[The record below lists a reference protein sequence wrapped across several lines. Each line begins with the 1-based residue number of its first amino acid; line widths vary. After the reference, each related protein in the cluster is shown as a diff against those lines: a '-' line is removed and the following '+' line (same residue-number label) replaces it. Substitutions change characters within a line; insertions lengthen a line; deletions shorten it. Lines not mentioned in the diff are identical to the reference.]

1 MTCASRRFIRVRAL
15 LLRLSP
21 LLLVVMLSPVYAAG
35 PKPPVD
41 VDPGV
46 GPATVG
52 DVCRL
57 TAFAPYKTTAGT
69 VKGKSNFSCSQQMYI
84 SRYITHLV
92 KADAPLG
99 VYPKEYFNFTAAANV
114 TYYAEPEIACIA
126 GTHQYRI
133 NTGLFYQYPNST
145 YVQEI
150 STYGPTVTITC

>member
-1 MTCASRRFIRVRAL
+1 MTCTYRRCIHVRAVS
-15 LLRLSP
+15 LRLFP
-21 LLLVVMLSPVYAAG
+21 LLLAVMLSPVYAAG
-35 PKPPVD
+35 PKPPIEVN
-41 VDPGV
+41 PGV
-46 GPATVG
+46 APATVG

-57 TAFAPYKTTAGT
+57 TAFSPYKTTTGR

-92 KADAPLG
+92 KVDAPTG
-99 VYPKEYFNFTAAANV
+99 VYPKEYLNFTAAANV

-133 NTGLFYQYPNST
+133 STGLFYQYPNNT